1 MIFHNEAYSNSSSS
15 PDATPEKCRK
25 FLGDKTPS
33 PKKGSSFVSAVIN
46 AIKNAAAQSPFAGHK
61 DISKENLCTD
71 NSSSE
76 LLDSETEPSLMMEHV
91 LEDVVVPDG
100 HTHNMISSC
109 HSILSSQ
116 SEMSRSNYS
125 TDMPL
130 CEIFPSFSLV
140 DQVIDVDNLV
150 TRLLKVIRIIQLE
163 NEDCTNELQEQ
174 RDRLS
179 EQVDKQKETNK
190 LVSKQ
195 LKDWEI
201 LGARLKTEV
210 KELMHQLSRKNN
222 EIDSIK
228 TELNKQRE
236 EVEVH
241 TLFFITLAETIFQKL
256 NQDVCELS
264 TALAKAE
271 LEMKMKDEE
280 IAEAIKNW
288 DENREIPTP
297 EVIARLN
304 AAQNEVNLITSSKCI
319 NYY

>member
-1 MIFHNEAYSNSSSS
+1 M
-15 PDATPEKCRK
+15 
-25 FLGDKTPS
+25 
-33 PKKGSSFVSAVIN
+33 
-46 AIKNAAAQSPFAGHK
+46 
-61 DISKENLCTD
+61 
-71 NSSSE
+71 
-76 LLDSETEPSLMMEHV
+76 DSETEPCLMMEHV
-91 LEDVVVPDG
+91 LEDVVIPDG
-100 HTHNMISSC
+100 YTHNMISSC

-116 SEMSRSNYS
+116 SDSFLDMSRSSYS
-125 TDMPL
+125 TDMPSL

-140 DQVIDVDNLV
+140 DQVIEVDNLV

-163 NEDCTNELQEQ
+163 NDDCMNELQEQ

-190 LVSKQ
+190 LVGKQ

-210 KELMHQLSRKNN
+210 KELMHQLSKKNN

-228 TELNKQRE
+228 TELNKQRD
-236 EVEVH
+236 EVEVGICRGGVFV
-241 TLFFITLAETIFQKL
+241 LMNALQKL

-280 IAEAIKNW
+280 AAEAMKKW
-288 DENREIPTP
+288 EESGEAPTP
-297 EVIARLN
+297 EVMARLN
-304 AAQNEVNLITSSKCI
+304 AAHKEVNQSFVVGA
-319 NYY
+319 